1 MAGGKKL
8 KKSIGKF
15 FDGVRTVKSE
25 DAVYAILQAGAAD
38 AQTRTPRD
46 SGFLSQSQYAPQIEI
61 TAGWVSGRI
70 GYTAAY
76 AAAVHEAQG
85 TLAGQDRQNGNG
97 QYWDPSGEPEYLERG
112 FEAIESAIPAI
123 LKSVYH
129 V

>member
-15 FDGVRTVKSE
+15 FDDVHSNKTE
-25 DAVYAILQAGAAD
+25 AAVYEILQAGAAD

-46 SGFLSQSQYAPQIEI
+46 TGFLSQSQYQPQIEV
-61 TAGWVSGRI
+61 TAKGVHGEI

-76 AAAVHEAQG
+76 AAAVHDMPG
-85 TLAGQDRQNGNG
+85 TLMGEDRANGNG
-97 QYWDPSGEPEYLERG
+97 KYWSPNAEPEFLEKG
-112 FEAIESAIPAI
+112 FEAIEPSIPAI
-123 LKSVYH
+123 LKEVYR